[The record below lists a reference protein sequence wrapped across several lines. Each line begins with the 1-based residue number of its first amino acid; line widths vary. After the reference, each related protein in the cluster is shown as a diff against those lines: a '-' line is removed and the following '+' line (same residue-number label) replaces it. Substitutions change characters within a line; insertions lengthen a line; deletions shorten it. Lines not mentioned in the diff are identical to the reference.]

1 MLLDM
6 IFIEDKKYNLLV
18 TSSNDGIIRMF
29 RYTSNGFQPAD
40 DSGQG
45 DNQIVYEKAQLK
57 IVWDSVDEILYS
69 GQRDGIIKIWDQKSE
84 PQFSQLG
91 GSETSGGRKKS
102 LNESLSESVRS
113 FKHTKT
119 IRNKK
124 NKFRIGKFNQKKGE
138 LFKKKGSKYHS
149 DFITCLLPL
158 NKLQFL
164 ASACID
170 GKIILWDTIENKK
183 REIIMV
189 ITRKESWL

>member
-1 MLLDM
+1 MIHFADPESGQVDPKKSLHVKITKDKKKTEGVDVPNDSAEKAMLLDM

-124 NKFRIGKFNQKKGE
+124 NKFRIGKFNQKKE
-138 LFKKKGSKYHS
+138 NCSRKK
-149 DFITCLLPL
+149 DP
-158 NKLQFL
+158 N
-164 ASACID
+164 
-170 GKIILWDTIENKK
+170 II
-183 REIIMV
+183 V
-189 ITRKESWL
+189 IL